1 MVAVS
6 HEAEPSTWA
15 GTTRARPVALAAIC
29 VVLFLTFLDT
39 TVISVALNGI
49 EGDLGAGVVA
59 LQWVVNGYA
68 LAFAG
73 LMLVGGSV
81 GDLLGRRR
89 VMLAGVVVFVA
100 GSVVAAVA
108 SSVAMLVAG
117 RIVMG
122 VGAAACEPGTL
133 SMLRQLFPEH
143 RSRAR
148 ALGAWTAVSG
158 LALALGPVVGGI
170 LVAIGGWR
178 TIFWFNLA
186 LGVFALVAAAV
197 ALPESFDREGRRL
210 DVAGAVL
217 GAGCMTALTYA
228 IIRGEQQGF
237 TSTHILTFFVVAA
250 VALLMFIAVE
260 LFVADP
266 LVDLGFFRSPT
277 FAGANLVGFL
287 AYFGLFTVFFF
298 TALYLQSVPGQSAG
312 QLALQFAPMA
322 AGMVLAAALAGRWVG
337 WMGPK
342 VPMTAGCLIAAG
354 GVYWTD
360 SLLAPDVAYF
370 PLAMSLLVAG
380 VGFGIAL
387 VPVTSAALTAVPGR
401 RSGMAASVSNTSR
414 QLGAVVAIA
423 VLGAIVNSA
432 LNGGLQKRLIQQGVP
447 APLRA
452 YVDKTV
458 RQGGLPSTASVNDY
472 PPVLRPLVQHILDIV
487 YTAFGDGL
495 HTCFT
500 LAATLLVAGAI
511 VAAVAVRHGH
521 RAADDDTDDAGNHP
535 AGGSRRPARLRDGWS
550 RRTRRAADELVSADA
565 RQGQ

>member
-1 MVAVS
+1 MSRTGADTEMVGTS
-6 HEAEPSTWA
+6 PST
-15 GTTRARPVALAAIC
+15 GVSRSRPVALSAIC

-39 TVISVALNGI
+39 TVISVALKGI
-49 EGDLGAGVVA
+49 QADLGAGVVA

-73 LMLVGGSV
+73 LMLVGGSI

-89 VMLAGVVVFVA
+89 VMIAGILVFLV
-100 GSVVAAVA
+100 GSVVSAVA
-108 SSVAMLVAG
+108 SSVTMLAG
-117 RIVMG
+117 GRVVMG

-133 SMLRQLFPEH
+133 SMLRQLFPEK

-170 LVAIGGWR
+170 LVTVGSWR
-178 TIFWFNLA
+178 TIFWFNLVLGA
-186 LGVFALVAAAV
+186 LALVAAAV
-197 ALPESFDREGRRL
+197 ALPESVDREGRRL

-217 GAGCMTALTYA
+217 GAGWVTALTYA
-228 IIRGEQQGF
+228 IIRGEQLGF
-237 TSTHILTFFVVAA
+237 TSTHVLLFFAVAA
-250 VALLMFIAVE
+250 VALVLFVVVE

-266 LVDLGFFRSPT
+266 MVDLHFFRIPT

-312 QLALQFAPMA
+312 QLARQFTPMA
-322 AGMVLAAALAGRWVG
+322 VGMVIAAALAGRWVG
-337 WMGPK
+337 RMGPK
-342 VPMTAGCLIAAG
+342 VPMTVGCLLAAA

-360 SLLAPDVAYF
+360 SLLAPDVSYL
-370 PLAMSLLVAG
+370 PLAMSLLLAG

-387 VPVTSAALTAVPGR
+387 VPVSSAALAAVPGR

-414 QLGAVVAIA
+414 QLGAVIAIA

-432 LNGGLQKRLIQQGVP
+432 LNGGLQKRLTEQGVP

-452 YVDKTV
+452 FVDKTV
-458 RQGGLPSTASVNDY
+458 REGGLPSTASVNDY
-472 PPVLRPLVQHILDIV
+472 PPPLRPLVQKILDIV
-487 YTAFGDGL
+487 YGAFGDGL

-500 LAATLLVAGAI
+500 IAATLLVAGAV
-511 VAAVAVRHGH
+511 VAALAVEHG
-521 RAADDDTDDAGNHP
+521 RSATVQEPDDTHDVEAVPD
-535 AGGSRRPARLRDGWS
+535 
-550 RRTRRAADELVSADA
+550 
-565 RQGQ
+565 

>member
-1 MVAVS
+1 
-6 HEAEPSTWA
+6 
-15 GTTRARPVALAAIC
+15 
-29 VVLFLTFLDT
+29 VLFLTFLDT

-59 LQWVVNGYA
+59 LQWVVTGYA

-73 LMLVGGSV
+73 LMLVGGSI
-81 GDLLGRRR
+81 GDVLGRRR
-89 VMLAGVVVFVA
+89 VMLAGVVVFLA
-100 GSVVAAVA
+100 GSVVSALAT
-108 SSVAMLVAG
+108 SVTTLVAG

-143 RSRAR
+143 RTRAR

-170 LVAIGGWR
+170 LVAIGSWR
-178 TIFWFNLA
+178 TIFWFNLG
-186 LGVFALVAAAV
+186 LGAVALVAAAV
-197 ALPESFDREGRRL
+197 ALPASVDREGRRI
-210 DVAGAVL
+210 DWAGSVL
-217 GAGCMTALTYA
+217 GAGGVTALTYA
-228 IIRGEQQGF
+228 IIRGEQQGY
-237 TSTHILTFFVVAA
+237 TSTHILTFFAVAA
-250 VALLMFIAVE
+250 VALLLFIVVE

-266 LVDLGFFRSPT
+266 LVDLRFFRRPT

-287 AYFGLFTVFFF
+287 AYFGLFAVFFF

-312 QLALQFAPMA
+312 QLARQFAPMA
-322 AGMVLAAALAGRWVG
+322 AGMVVAAALAGRWVG

-342 VPMTAGCLIAAG
+342 VPMTVGCLLAAS

-360 SLLAPDVAYF
+360 SLLAPDVAYL
-370 PLAMSLLVAG
+370 PLAVSLLVSG
-380 VGFGIAL
+380 IGFGIAL
-387 VPVTSAALTAVPGR
+387 VPVTSAALAAVPGR

-423 VLGAIVNSA
+423 VLGSIVNAA
-432 LNGGLQKRLIQQGVP
+432 LNGGLQKRLIEQGIP

-452 YVDKTV
+452 FVDKTV
-458 RQGGLPSTASVNDY
+458 RQGGLPSTATINDY
-472 PPVLRPLVQHILDIV
+472 PPFLRPLVQKILNIV

-500 LAATLLVAGAI
+500 LAAALLVAGAV
-511 VAAVAVRHGH
+511 VAAATVQHGH
-521 RAADDDTDDAGNHP
+521 RTAEGDIDSANRTADVDR
-535 AGGSRRPARLRDGWS
+535 SLI
-550 RRTRRAADELVSADA
+550 
-565 RQGQ
+565 

>member
-1 MVAVS
+1 MGTVAG
-6 HEAEPSTWA
+6 EAEPSTSV
-15 GTTRARPVALAAIC
+15 GTSRSTAVALAAIC

-73 LMLVGGSV
+73 LMLVGGSI
-81 GDLLGRRR
+81 GDILGRRR
-89 VMLAGVVVFVA
+89 VMLGGIVVFIA
-100 GSVVAAVA
+100 GSVVSALAG
-108 SSVAMLVAG
+108 SVTTLVAG

-122 VGAAACEPGTL
+122 VGAAASEPGTL
-133 SMLRQLFPEH
+133 SMLRQLFPER

-148 ALGAWTAVSG
+148 AVGAWTAMSG

-170 LVAIGGWR
+170 LVEIGTWR
-178 TIFWFNLA
+178 AIFWFNLV
-186 LGVFALVAAAV
+186 LGVFALVAAAI
-197 ALPESFDREGRRL
+197 ALPESVDREGRRL
-210 DVAGAVL
+210 DVAGAIL
-217 GAGCMTALTYA
+217 GAGWVTALTYA
-228 IIRGEQQGF
+228 IIRGEQQGY
-237 TSTHILTFFVVAA
+237 TSPHILASFAVAV
-250 VALLMFIAVE
+250 VALLLFIAVE
-260 LFVADP
+260 LKVADP

-287 AYFGLFTVFFF
+287 AFFGLFTVFFF

-312 QLALQFAPMA
+312 QLAGQFAPMA
-322 AGMVLAAALAGRWVG
+322 VAMVVAAALSGRWVA

-342 VPMTAGCLIAAG
+342 VPMAVGCLIAAG

-360 SLLAPDVAYF
+360 SLLAPNVAYF
-370 PLAMSLLVAG
+370 PLALSLLVAG

-387 VPVTSAALTAVPGR
+387 VPVTSAALAAVPGR

-432 LNGGLQKRLIQQGVP
+432 LGGTLQKRLTEQQIP

-458 RQGGLPSTASVNDY
+458 RAGGLPSTASVNDY
-472 PPVLRPLVQHILDIV
+472 PPVLRPLVQKILDIV
-487 YTAFGDGL
+487 YSAFGDGL

-500 LAATLLVAGAI
+500 IAAGLLVAGAI
-511 VAAVAVRHGH
+511 VAAVAVRH
-521 RAADDDTDDAGNHP
+521 RSSSTEDDEDDADEDD
-535 AGGSRRPARLRDGWS
+535 GGEDDGRS
-550 RRTRRAADELVSADA
+550 GGGLPSPTTAS
-565 RQGQ
+565 